1 MIFAIRSSIDLCVK
15 LCGVGFLNLSL
26 EDTACFFVYTSSV
39 KIAILQIP
47 TYFFV
52 NVLLVAQIVLESIMY
67 PPLPI
72 AFVSLHSLNVI
83 FILLIVVDVVVMPI
97 FKCLK
102 NFVHLL
108 VLEGLFYVLPYEL
121 NIHTTNLLNKLDF
134 LSLFL

>member
-1 MIFAIRSSIDLCVK
+1 M
-15 LCGVGFLNLSL
+15 
-26 EDTACFFVYTSSV
+26 
-39 KIAILQIP
+39 QIP